1 MGDNGNNRA
10 VHIVKEL
17 SNSNL
22 NQDVQEELIGKMF
35 KDGEEKDEDAI
46 LDKLFGKRNPQMY
59 VTLIMSL
66 MLIVVILILTLAFK
80 ENLDFVKFIWNIAIP
95 AITLLWGYAF
105 GKSQTK

>member
-1 MGDNGNNRA
+1 MEDNGNNRT

-22 NQDVQEELIGKMF
+22 NQDVQEELISNMF
-35 KDGEEKDEDAI
+35 KYGEPKEEDA
-46 LDKLFGKRNPQMY
+46 LMDKIFGKRNPQMY

-66 MLIVVILILTLAFK
+66 MLIVVILILTLVFK